1 MRGRVVTPFDKQKA
15 IETIKY
21 VASRAPTPDIY
32 WVGKIIYAADKKHL
46 ERFGRF
52 LFGDDYVAMV
62 HGPVPSGTYD
72 LLKAAR
78 NFAAQP
84 DFHPAL
90 GEFEIHG
97 KNRVVALKAPDRD
110 CFSESDLQ
118 CLDEAI
124 AELGH
129 LSFGELKDQSHDQA
143 FDSADVNDFIDIEQI
158 IAMMPNAPALL
169 EHIRDSSYV

>member
-1 MRGRVVTPFDKQKA
+1 MRSRIITPFDKEKA
-15 IETIKY
+15 VEAIKY
-21 VASRAPTPDIY
+21 VALHAPRPDIY
-32 WVGKIIYAADKKHL
+32 WIGKIIYAADKKHL
-46 ERFGRF
+46 ERFGRL
-52 LFGDDYVAMV
+52 LFGDDYVAMA

-78 NFAAQP
+78 YAVERP

-110 CFSESDLQ
+110 CFSESDIQ

-129 LSFGELKDQSHDQA
+129 LSFGELKERSHDQA
-143 FDSADVNDFIDIEQI
+143 FRSADENDFIDLEQI
-158 IAMMPNAPALL
+158 VAMMPNGAALL
-169 EHIRDSSYV
+169 EHLRESSHV